1 MAIINTRLNDTNPTQ
16 VFRSA
21 GSEVVTTI
29 YICNNT
35 ASDVQVNVYCVSDDG
50 STGGSSDNIIYSELQ
65 VTSHDT
71 YVIST
76 EKLVLDDQD
85 YIQVQANV
93 SNAITV
99 TVSSISV

>member
-1 MAIINTRLNDTNPTQ
+1 MAIINTRLSDTNATQ
-16 VFRSA
+16 VFRAA

-29 YICNNT
+29 YICNDT
-35 ASDVQVNVYCVSDDG
+35 AGDAQVNVYCISDDG
-50 STGGSSDNIIYSELQ
+50 STGGASDNIIYSQLQ
-65 VTSHDT
+65 ITSHDT

-93 SNAITV
+93 ANAITV